1 MGEVKRPDKR
11 AERSRRTRE
20 KLIEA
25 ARELFVAQGY
35 GATSLQELAD
45 RAGVAVQTVYF
56 VFRNK
61 RTLFKEVVDTSIAGD
76 TEPVATMDREWFR
89 AACAEPT
96 AAGQLRAHVHGT
108 REILGRVAPI
118 MPLIAAAAATDPQI
132 AAQWP
137 DGPDPRYTVHYAA
150 AQALAGKP
158 DARPDVSVAMAADL
172 LFGLLSPQLYLLFVQ
187 DRGWSPD
194 GWEEWAS
201 ATLTAQ
207 LCTAPAASPGRR
219 DDRGHDDHAPE
230 HRNSSP
236 GPAAAKAPGAVAH
249 MPD

>member
-1 MGEVKRPDKR
+1 MDHVKRPDKR
-11 AERSRRTRE
+11 AERSRLTRE
-20 KLIEA
+20 KVIGA

-35 GATSLQELAD
+35 GATSLQEVAD

-61 RTLFKEVVDTSIAGD
+61 RTLFKDVVDTSIAGD

-118 MPLIAAAAATDPQI
+118 MPLIAAAAATDPEI

-137 DGPDPRYTVHYAA
+137 DGPDPRYTVQYAA
-150 AQALAGKP
+150 AEALAGKP
-158 DARPDVSVAMAADL
+158 DARPGLSVEMAADL
-172 LFGLLSPQLYLLFVQ
+172 LFGLLSPQLYLIFVR
-187 DRGWSPD
+187 DRDWSPD
-194 GWEEWAS
+194 TWEAWARAALIS
-201 ATLTAQ
+201 Q
-207 LCTAPAASPGRR
+207 LCA
-219 DDRGHDDHAPE
+219 DH
-230 HRNSSP
+230 
-236 GPAAAKAPGAVAH
+236 G
-249 MPD
+249 

>member
-1 MGEVKRPDKR
+1 MDKVKRPDKR

-20 KLIEA
+20 KVIAA

-35 GATSLQELAD
+35 GATSLQEVAD

-61 RTLFKEVVDTSIAGD
+61 RTLFKDVVDTSIAGD

-118 MPLIAAAAATDPQI
+118 MPLIAAAAATDPEI

-137 DGPDPRYTVHYAA
+137 DGPDPRYTVQYAA
-150 AQALAGKP
+150 AEALAGKP
-158 DARPDVSVAMAADL
+158 DTRPGLSIEMAADL
-172 LFGLLSPQLYLLFVQ
+172 LFGLLSPQLYLIFVR
-187 DRGWSPD
+187 DRDWSPD
-194 GWEEWAS
+194 MWEEWAR
-201 ATLTAQ
+201 ATLTSQ
-207 LCTAPAASPGRR
+207 LCADPG
-219 DDRGHDDHAPE
+219 
-230 HRNSSP
+230 
-236 GPAAAKAPGAVAH
+236 
-249 MPD
+249 

>member
-1 MGEVKRPDKR
+1 MNTVKRPDKR

-20 KLIEA
+20 KVIEA
-25 ARELFVAQGY
+25 ARDLFLAQGY
-35 GATSLQELAD
+35 GATNLQEVAD

-56 VFRNK
+56 VFGNK

-76 TEPVATMDREWFR
+76 AEPVATMDREWFR
-89 AACAEPT
+89 AACAAPT
-96 AAGQLRAHVHGT
+96 AAEQLRAHVRGT
-108 REILGRVAPI
+108 CEILGRVAPI

-137 DGPDPRYTVHYAA
+137 EGPDPRHTVHHAA

-158 DARPDVSVAMAADL
+158 DVRPGVSAELAADL

-194 GWEEWAS
+194 QWEDWAY

-207 LCTAPAASPGRR
+207 LCADAA
-219 DDRGHDDHAPE
+219 A
-230 HRNSSP
+230 SSP
-236 GPAAAKAPGAVAH
+236 GGGRS
-249 MPD
+249 

>member
-1 MGEVKRPDKR
+1 VDTVKRPDKR

-20 KLIEA
+20 KVIKA

-35 GATSLQELAD
+35 GATSLQEVAD
-45 RAGVAVQTVYF
+45 RAGVAVQTIYF
-56 VFRNK
+56 VFGNK
-61 RTLFKEVVDTSIAGD
+61 RTLFKDVVDTSIAGD
-76 TEPVATMDREWFR
+76 AEPVATMDREWFR
-89 AACAEPT
+89 AACAAPT
-96 AAGQLRAHVHGT
+96 AADQLRAHVRGT

-137 DGPDPRYTVHYAA
+137 DGPDPRYTVQHAA

-158 DARPDVSVAMAADL
+158 DVRPDVSVAMAADL

-194 GWEEWAS
+194 RWEEWAY
-201 ATLTAQ
+201 ADLTAQ
-207 LCTAPAASPGRR
+207 LCTDSAAGTGSP
-219 DDRGHDDHAPE
+219 DRCGQRDHAPE
-230 HRNSSP
+230 PSDFSP
-236 GPAAAKAPGAVAH
+236 GPAAAETPGAVSH

>member
-1 MGEVKRPDKR
+1 MDHVKRPDKR
-11 AERSRRTRE
+11 AERSRLTRE
-20 KLIEA
+20 KVIGA

-35 GATSLQELAD
+35 GATSLQEVAD

-61 RTLFKEVVDTSIAGD
+61 RTLFKDVVDTSIAGD

-118 MPLIAAAAATDPQI
+118 MPLIAAAAATDPEI

-137 DGPDPRYTVHYAA
+137 EGPDPRYTVQYAA
-150 AQALAGKP
+150 AEALVGKP
-158 DARPDVSVAMAADL
+158 GTRPGLSVEMAADL
-172 LFGLLSPQLYLLFVQ
+172 LFGLLSPQLYLIFVR
-187 DRGWSPD
+187 DRDWSPD
-194 GWEEWAS
+194 TWEAWART
-201 ATLTAQ
+201 ALTSQ
-207 LCTAPAASPGRR
+207 LCADPG
-219 DDRGHDDHAPE
+219 
-230 HRNSSP
+230 
-236 GPAAAKAPGAVAH
+236 
-249 MPD
+249 

>member
-1 MGEVKRPDKR
+1 MDKVKRPDKR
-11 AERSRRTRE
+11 TERSRRTRE
-20 KLIEA
+20 KVVEA
-25 ARELFVAQGY
+25 ARELFLAQGY
-35 GATSLQELAD
+35 GATSLQEVAD

-61 RTLFKEVVDTSIAGD
+61 RTLFKDVVDTSIAGD

-118 MPLIAAAAATDPQI
+118 MPLIAAAAATDPEI

-137 DGPDPRYTVHYAA
+137 DGPDPRYTVHHAA
-150 AQALAGKP
+150 AEALVGKP
-158 DARPDVSVAMAADL
+158 DTRPGLSVEMAADL
-172 LFGLLSPQLYLLFVQ
+172 LFGLLSPQLYLIFVR

-194 GWEEWAS
+194 TWEEWTRA
-201 ATLTAQ
+201 ALTSH
-207 LCTAPAASPGRR
+207 LCADAG
-219 DDRGHDDHAPE
+219 
-230 HRNSSP
+230 
-236 GPAAAKAPGAVAH
+236 
-249 MPD
+249 